1 MAFNLFEQPSGTKKR
16 ILKSQSKSLKFTSSS
31 FAPDTKS
38 KNQGSDYY
46 VGVFDPAKNK
56 CYLLQASTAYQMQQK
71 IDGFQ
76 EKFAPQQSNR
86 DKTYYEMK
94 QDLAKSFGTAKAQR
108 KL

>member
-1 MAFNLFEQPSGTKKR
+1 
-16 ILKSQSKSLKFTSSS
+16 
-31 FAPDTKS
+31 
-38 KNQGSDYY
+38 
-46 VGVFDPAKNK
+46 
-56 CYLLQASTAYQMQQK
+56 MQQK